1 MDSTSGRSNLALNNF
16 SQDSSF
22 SNRILIYGSLRSIV
36 HFIKY
41 TNKNFKTRSEESCG
55 FYKSSNGESYQ
66 NELTGVRNSFLTP
79 VFEALKVQ
87 DQGLHRYPIT
97 AFMKTSALIRKN
109 ETTSKIQIPYI
120 FKVALILFL
129 NHLAINQNLRFYY

>member
-1 MDSTSGRSNLALNNF
+1 M
-16 SQDSSF
+16 
-22 SNRILIYGSLRSIV
+22 LRSG
-36 HFIKY
+36 
-41 TNKNFKTRSEESCG
+41 ESCG

-129 NHLAINQNLRFYY
+129 NHLAINQNLRFYIYNKAQKRLVLLRAFEKLVFKRTREVCNLALYVF

>member
-1 MDSTSGRSNLALNNF
+1 M
-16 SQDSSF
+16 
-22 SNRILIYGSLRSIV
+22 LRSG
-36 HFIKY
+36 
-41 TNKNFKTRSEESCG
+41 ESCG

-66 NELTGVRNSFLTP
+66 NELAGVRNSFLTP

-87 DQGLHRYPIT
+87 DPGLHRYPIT

>member
-1 MDSTSGRSNLALNNF
+1 
-16 SQDSSF
+16 
-22 SNRILIYGSLRSIV
+22 LIYGSLRSIV

-79 VFEALKVQ
+79 VFEALKVRGPRLEPVSHYSFYE
-87 DQGLHRYPIT
+87 D
-97 AFMKTSALIRKN
+97 IRNDSKERNLYKN
-109 ETTSKIQIPYI
+109 TLSN
-120 FKVALILFL
+120 IL
-129 NHLAINQNLRFYY
+129 

>member
-1 MDSTSGRSNLALNNF
+1 M
-16 SQDSSF
+16 
-22 SNRILIYGSLRSIV
+22 LRSG
-36 HFIKY
+36 
-41 TNKNFKTRSEESCG
+41 ESCG

-66 NELTGVRNSFLTP
+66 NELAGVRNSFLTP

-87 DQGLHRYPIT
+87 GQGLHRYPIT

>member
-1 MDSTSGRSNLALNNF
+1 M
-16 SQDSSF
+16 
-22 SNRILIYGSLRSIV
+22 LRSG
-36 HFIKY
+36 
-41 TNKNFKTRSEESCG
+41 ESCG

-66 NELTGVRNSFLTP
+66 NELAGVRNSFLTP

-129 NHLAINQNLRFYY
+129 NRLAINQNLRFYY